1 MEKADKK
8 SIVLKSIIWK
18 LMERTGVQG
27 VQFILQLILARLLT
41 PSEYGI
47 ISLITVFIVL
57 GNVFIQSGF
66 NTALIQKKD
75 VTEED
80 FSSVFYLSLFVAML
94 LYIILFFSAPLISE
108 FYKMNEI
115 TMILR
120 VLAIVLLFGAFN
132 SIQNAIISRT
142 MKFRM
147 LFFSSVIS
155 MITSGIVGII
165 LAYLGFGVW
174 ALVAQQIV
182 NQISITIILWITL
195 KWRPKLVFSFSRVRY
210 LFSYGWKLLLSSLI
224 DTLYM
229 NLRSLIVGKIY
240 TSEMLAFYNRG
251 EQFPQIIVSNI
262 NGSIQSVMLPTL
274 SAEQENKRRVKE
286 MVRRSIVTSSYI
298 LFPIMVGLAV
308 VAEPLV
314 RIILTEKWIEC
325 VPFLQVFCLSYALWP
340 IHTAN
345 LQAINALGRSDIFL
359 RLEIVKKIIGVIIL
373 AISMFYG
380 VYAIALGG
388 LFSGIISTFINS
400 YPNLKLL
407 NYSYKEQI
415 KDIIPSL
422 LLSIVMGGI
431 VYSILYLNMSPYI
444 TLFIQIFIGCIVYI
458 GLSKIFKLE
467 CYEYLLKI
475 IKSLVK
481 KKL

>member
-1 MEKADKK
+1 MEKSDKK

-18 LMERTGVQG
+18 IMERTGVQG

-75 VTEED
+75 VNEED

>member
-1 MEKADKK
+1 
-8 SIVLKSIIWK
+8 
-18 LMERTGVQG
+18 MERTGVQG

-94 LYIILFFSAPLISE
+94 LYKYYFFSAPLISE

-120 VLAIVLLFGAFN
+120 VLSIVLLFGAFN

-155 MITSGIVGII
+155 MIISGIIGII

-195 KWRPKLVFSFSRVRY
+195 KWRPKLVFSFARVRH

-274 SAEQENKRRVKE
+274 SAEQENKKRVKE

-325 VPFLQVFCLSYALWP
+325 VPFLQFFVYHMHYGLY
-340 IHTAN
+340 I
-345 LQAINALGRSDIFL
+345 LQI
-359 RLEIVKKIIGVIIL
+359 
-373 AISMFYG
+373 
-380 VYAIALGG
+380 
-388 LFSGIISTFINS
+388 
-400 YPNLKLL
+400 
-407 NYSYKEQI
+407 YKQ
-415 KDIIPSL
+415 
-422 LLSIVMGGI
+422 
-431 VYSILYLNMSPYI
+431 
-444 TLFIQIFIGCIVYI
+444 
-458 GLSKIFKLE
+458 
-467 CYEYLLKI
+467 
-475 IKSLVK
+475 
-481 KKL
+481 